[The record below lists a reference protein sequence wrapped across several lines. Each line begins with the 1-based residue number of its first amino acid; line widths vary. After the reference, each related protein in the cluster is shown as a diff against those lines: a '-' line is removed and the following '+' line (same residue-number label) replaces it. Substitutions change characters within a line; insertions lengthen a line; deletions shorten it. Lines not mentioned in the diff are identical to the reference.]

1 METEELELVRR
12 VRSGDADAFRGIV
25 DRYSKTLWKAAWRV
39 LGDAE
44 AAEDAVQDA
53 FLRAWRSFESFDDR
67 AELATWLYRIAV
79 NAAID
84 LSRKRRR
91 TYGGDVPLPEDL
103 DGEVTA
109 RSEEPAPDRRVI
121 SSEVARRARA
131 TLEGLSDAERT
142 AFLLRH
148 FEGRSIAEIARA
160 LGKNENATKQSVFRA
175 ASKLRSALAPFV
187 EVSHGEPA

>member
-1 METEELELVRR
+1 MEAEELELVRR

-25 DRYSKTLWKAAWRV
+25 ERYSKTLWRAAWRV
-39 LGDAE
+39 LGDAD

-53 FLRAWRSFESFDDR
+53 FLRAWRSFGSFDDR
-67 AELATWLYRIAV
+67 AELSTWLYRIAV

-84 LSRKRRR
+84 LTRKRRR
-91 TYGGDVPLPEDL
+91 TFGADVPLPEDL
-103 DGEVTA
+103 DGEVTTP
-109 RSEEPAPDRRVI
+109 SDEPAPDRRVI

-131 TLEGLSDAERT
+131 TLQGLSDAERT

-175 ASKLRSALAPFV
+175 ASKLRTALAPFV

>member
-1 METEELELVRR
+1 MEAEELELVRR

-25 DRYSKTLWKAAWRV
+25 ERYSKTLWKAAWRV

-53 FLRAWRSFESFDDR
+53 FLRAWRSFASFDDR

-91 TYGGDVPLPEDL
+91 TFGADVPLPEDL
-103 DGEVTA
+103 DGEVTTP
-109 RSEEPAPDRRVI
+109 SEEPAPDRRVI
-121 SSEVARRARA
+121 SGEVARRARA

-175 ASKLRSALAPFV
+175 ASRLRTALAPFV

>member
-1 METEELELVRR
+1 MEAEELELVRR

-25 DRYSKTLWKAAWRV
+25 DRYSRTLWKAAWRV
-39 LGDAE
+39 LGDGD

-53 FLRAWRSFESFDDR
+53 FLRAWRSFGSFDDR

-91 TYGGDVPLPEDL
+91 TFGADVPLPEDL
-103 DGEVTA
+103 DGEVTTP
-109 RSEEPAPDRRVI
+109 SEEPSPERRVT
-121 SSEVARRARA
+121 SGEVARRARA

-175 ASKLRSALAPFV
+175 ASKLRTALAPFV

>member
-1 METEELELVRR
+1 MEAEELELVRR

-25 DRYSKTLWKAAWRV
+25 ERHSKTLWKAAWRV

-53 FLRAWRSFESFDDR
+53 FLRAWRSFSSFDDR

-84 LSRKRRR
+84 LARKRRR
-91 TYGGDVPLPEDL
+91 TFGADVPLPEDL
-103 DGEVTA
+103 DGEVTTP
-109 RSEEPAPDRRVI
+109 SEEPAPDRRAI
-121 SSEVARRARA
+121 SGEVARRARA

-175 ASKLRSALAPFV
+175 ASKLRTALAPFV